1 MNVEKLVQKFE
12 DCPYN
17 CTNGKLMDRR
27 LKKYIPCPYCSQKKK
42 ELANKGM
49 AETIEGNVDLLSSI
63 LGVQNDY
70 MKAIFSYDACVPD
83 GERLYIDK
91 DSIERQKTMS
101 EEVYL
106 GLTVGQ
112 CPDRSYCFGLGNKGR
127 VDRFVYPLLAKA
139 YLSGLTV
146 SKFISC
152 TDYNRLLVNMS
163 YELDDLYSN
172 DVVIMLICDGSSK
185 ADIAAAKGLM
195 QSRALRGKSTIF
207 VTTWSIEACS
217 ILLGFWNDPSLF
229 MATAVFLEYRS
240 SGKNKH
246 SHYINQL
253 TGVENGTIEVSD
265 DNEDKYEGGYKDSYE
280 KETQGTRH
288 GISMK
293 ELASL

>member
-1 MNVEKLVQKFE
+1 MSELAKKFE

-17 CTNGKLMDRR
+17 CNNGTILDRK
-27 LKKYIPCPYCSQKKK
+27 LKKLVPCPYCSEKKK
-42 ELANKGM
+42 ELANQGM
-49 AETIEGNVDLLSSI
+49 AETVEGNIELLPTV
-63 LGVQNDY
+63 LGVQNEY
-70 MKAIFSYDACVPD
+70 MKAVFSYDSTVPD
-83 GERLYIDK
+83 GERLYIEK
-91 DSIERQKTMS
+91 ESIERQKKEA
-101 EEVYL
+101 EELYL
-106 GLTVGQ
+106 GYTVGQ

-139 YLSGLTV
+139 YLAGLTV

-152 TDYNRLLVNMS
+152 TDYNRMLVNMS
-163 YELDDLYSN
+163 YELDEMYSN

-195 QSRALRGKSTIF
+195 QSRALKGKATIF
-207 VTTWSIEACS
+207 VTTWSVEACS

-229 MATAVFLEYRS
+229 MATAVFLEYKS

-253 TGVENGTIEVSD
+253 TGVENKVVESNDVSA
-265 DNEDKYEGGYKDSYE
+265 EDYEGGYKESYSPE
-280 KETQGTRH
+280 KKEERH

-293 ELASL
+293 ELMSF